1 MIAICLHLSV
11 AYLWEERGKET
22 ESLEGKSVLKVQVA
36 SARIR
41 DVASDWSIRGKQP
54 RILESRRKY

>member
-22 ESLEGKSVLKVQVA
+22 EGKSVLKVW
-36 SARIR
+36 R
-41 DVASDWSIRGKQP
+41 
-54 RILESRRKY
+54 Y